1 MKAKENEILLIY
13 NSEKYED
20 RKAKGYADTMKDH
33 ALNERDI
40 AKNNLTETQIA
51 EIARNMNVDMSELID
66 KNSDTYLHHLKDK
79 GFSESELT
87 KLMVKN
93 PDLIK
98 TPIAYI
104 GSKSFFV
111 KSAYDFVN
119 ADFETKGV
127 QSKKGNVFEK
137 KND

>member
-40 AKNNLTETQIA
+40 SKNNLTETQIA
-51 EIARNMNVDMSELID
+51 EIARDMNVDMSVLID

-79 GFSESELT
+79 GFAEAELT

-104 GSKSFFV
+104 GSRAFFV
-111 KSAYDFVN
+111 GSAYDFVN
-119 ADFETKGV
+119 ADFDIEGV
-127 QSKKGNVFEK
+127 RSKKGNVFEK
-137 KND
+137 KSD